1 MTDSKLNEPT
11 PVISTAELDLE
22 KQYAKIE
29 SVKHKTDY
37 VVGKTRSQSFF
48 SIRVTKGSVPSELS
62 GKYTTLEKAIEAVEA
77 YVRNSKESFA
87 VRSDRLHEE
96 RQQRKH
102 AEA

>member
-11 PVISTAELDLE
+11 PVTSTAELDLE

-29 SVKHKTDY
+29 SAKHKIDF
-37 VVGKTRSQSFF
+37 VVGKTRTQSFF
-48 SIRVTKGSVPSELS
+48 SVRTTKGNPPTELS
-62 GKYTTLEKAIEAVEA
+62 GKYTTLEKAVEAVEA
-77 YVRNSKESFA
+77 YIRNSKESFA